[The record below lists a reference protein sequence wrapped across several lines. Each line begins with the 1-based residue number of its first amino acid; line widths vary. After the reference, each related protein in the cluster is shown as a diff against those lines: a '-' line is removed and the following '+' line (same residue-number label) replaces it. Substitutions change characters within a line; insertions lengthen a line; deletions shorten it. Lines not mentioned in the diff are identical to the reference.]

1 MTESEKY
8 DGYKWIKVKRA
19 TAFYA
24 TPCEGEVGAGDP
36 VKVVPEDHHIEET
49 SFMIEEIRK
58 LAKKL
63 DTQSA
68 ALQRYRKQ
76 EDQRRNYA
84 SRQAR
89 WDADHVGYQE
99 DDYEDR

>member
-19 TAFYA
+19 TAQR
-24 TPCEGEVGAGDP
+24 AGDVDP
-36 VKVVPEDHHIEET
+36 STKVVSEEHHVEET
-49 SFMIEEIRK
+49 SFLIEEIKK

-63 DTQSA
+63 DTQSVS
-68 ALQRYRKQ
+68 LRRYRRQ

-99 DDYEDR
+99 DDYDR